1 MSLTKAT
8 YSMIDGAPVNVL
20 DYGAVG
26 NGVADDTAA
35 IVAANTAAV
44 AAGKTLFFPAGQ
56 YLMTS
61 AQTFTGACN
70 WVFEGGTGPLDSI
83 PPPARII
90 KKSTVAGDLLTF
102 TGQSIVLDGIAIL
115 GQVGNTGDGLV
126 LLGNS
131 PVVNRAYI
139 AKMGNDGLR
148 IGKSTVTSVNVNSF
162 YITNPRCVANGRDGI
177 NIDDAGI
184 NANAGSIINPI
195 CTQNGRHGFYGNR
208 AALGVTIIAPTF
220 EDNTGYGAYLDTQ
233 WGFIGAN
240 VIIGGDIEANTA
252 GNLYQAVAF
261 QTEIVGLSVQGLVIN
276 TRAQNGTYTPVITGG
291 TSAGVGTYTTRQGSY
306 SVSGGSVDFFA
317 NIVWT
322 SHTGTGQIYIS
333 LPLSIYTSAPVPDF
347 IPVSVVTSGL
357 TFSAGAQ
364 AYALV
369 SRTGNRAQLYVSNAG
384 ALSALTLAAA
394 PAGTLYISGSYPA
407 NVPNYNYLP

>member
-8 YSMIDGAPVNVL
+8 YSMIEDAPINVQ

-35 IVAANTAAV
+35 IVSANATAV

-56 YLMTS
+56 YLMSS

-70 WVFEGGTGPLDSI
+70 WVFEGGTGPLDLI

-115 GQVGNTGDGLV
+115 GQTGNTGDGLV

-139 AKMGNDGLR
+139 ANMGNDGLR
-148 IGKSTVTSVNVNSF
+148 VGKSTVTGVNINSF
-162 YITNPRCVANGRDGI
+162 YITNPRCLANGRDGI
-177 NIDDAGI
+177 HIDDAGT
-184 NANAGSIINPI
+184 NANAGSFINPI

-220 EDNTGYGAYLDTQ
+220 EANDGYGAYLDTE

-240 VIIGGDIEANTA
+240 VIVGGDIEANLG
-252 GNLYQAVAF
+252 GNLYQAVPF

-276 TRAQNGTYTPVITGG
+276 TRAQNGAYTPVLTGG
-291 TSAGVGTYTTRQGSY
+291 SSAGVGAYTTQQGSY
-306 SVSGGSVDFFA
+306 SMSGGSVDFYA
-317 NIVWT
+317 TVTWT
-322 SHTGTGQIYIS
+322 SHTGTGQIYIN
-333 LPLSIYTSAPVPDF
+333 LPFPVYVAAPVPDF
-347 IPVSVVTSGL
+347 FPVSVVTTGI
-357 TFSAGAQ
+357 TFAAGAQ
-364 AYALV
+364 AYALIN
-369 SRTGNRAQLYVSNAG
+369 RAGNRAQLYVSSAG
-384 ALSALTLAAA
+384 ALNPVTFAAA
-394 PAGTLYISGSYPA
+394 PSGTLHISGSYPA
-407 NVPNYNYLP
+407 NVPNYNYIP